1 MRTTIKIILAL
12 AVVLAPGAV
21 PAETCILQT
30 YASSWM
36 ATGTPFSVKCPSGIY
51 SGHLISTPAR
61 RFFRRGHLMLVFD
74 QPVGLIP
81 KKEGDEG
88 ERFSPDEAARSPI
101 CSWTGVSGRHQ
112 GPHRRALRC
121 HFQIRY
127 MIPVSAVTLAFFS
140 NGGDVLLKPGYELH
154 IESRSSCAL
163 KIAPATDCQ
172 APPYNPGLSST
183 EHNGVR
189 GLWLTLP
196 GGAFHDS
203 TPTTPNCLR

>member
-88 ERFSPDEAARSPI
+88 KI
-101 CSWTGVSGRHQ
+101 QSGRGRQ
-112 GPHRRALRC
+112 VANMLVDGGVGIGTKDLTDGLSGAI
-121 HFQIRY
+121 FKSWY

-154 IESRSSCAL
+154 IESRSEQRPENSPSHRL
-163 KIAPATDCQ
+163 SGAP
-172 APPYNPGLSST
+172 
-183 EHNGVR
+183 
-189 GLWLTLP
+189 
-196 GGAFHDS
+196 
-203 TPTTPNCLR
+203 